1 MLTISQK
8 TMKQFTK
15 HEDYTALS
23 YVLYETSGALVA
35 TDGVQ
40 LVKIYIEPIETLTQN
55 VLLPITCFP
64 SKTGYSARISLDG
77 NGNYIVA
84 EVNKKGQ
91 AETTRIVPICETGA
105 DMFPDYNKVFPSSEP
120 SLPTAKIKFDPSRL
134 LAFDALK
141 TELVGKGKGVE
152 LTFYGENSP
161 IQIDINGHFTG
172 LSMPMKR

>member
-8 TMKQFTK
+8 TIKQFTK
-15 HEDYTALS
+15 KDHASIE

-40 LVKIYIEPIETLTQN
+40 LVKIYIEPIETLSEN
-55 VLLPITCFP
+55 ALLPLECFP
-64 SKTGYSARISLDG
+64 SKIGYTTNIETDG
-77 NGNYIVA
+77 NGNYIVS
-84 EVNKKGQ
+84 EMNKRG
-91 AETTRIVPICETGA
+91 ALEHTRLVPVSKTGA
-105 DMFPDYNKVFPSSEP
+105 GMFPDYQKVFPSSEP

-152 LTFYGENSP
+152 LTFYSETSP
-161 IQIDINGHFTG
+161 IQIDLQGHFTG
-172 LSMPMKR
+172 LLMPMRR